1 MGVEDN
7 KFQIDDLT
15 DTTSFFEWAS
25 KTNTELIA
33 KLNKMSVYDGLSGD
47 GINVVVGLSGDSQV
61 GSGTTHGISAGDL
74 FVELS
79 GTVEKG
85 MTFNGDVTING
96 LLNYD
101 FSQSFSGVPL
111 VSVTV
116 QGATSG
122 LSQGDVVRF
131 AENLT
136 DTNLGTFNGVTLAKA
151 DSATSAEVFGI
162 VNGLSGNDEVEVV
175 ISGEFNYPSGG
186 LDIGCVQFLS
196 ASSAGELSSAEP
208 NIIGQVSKPV
218 AIATAANKGIL
229 YNFRGQQLTATGGT
243 GASQGDNNSFFIT
256 GFSSPDAN
264 GRTVEK
270 GKMVTYNF
278 GEGRFEITNGSST
291 NSVEQIVG
299 IIAEDSSTLGTGVVK
314 VVSSGVILNANDLVS
329 SNVGPLYVTS
339 NGDLQPIFSG
349 GGFGTGTPVAM
360 GMLLGSDTAL
370 IINFTTGNGGQI
382 GGGFG
387 GFATSSLPAGGL
399 PEGEGS
405 RVPAGG
411 FFVPAANQ
419 ARQFSRNS
427 PPVLLGATAATGG
440 AVYVNENELI
450 NGAMTVWQRGI
461 GTSSAYTGTGGTY
474 FADRWARVDGSTAT
488 SKTYSIE
495 RKEFTDTQTDVEGNP
510 LYYARLN
517 HTATPTNGIE
527 IENRVEGVDSF
538 RGENMSFSFYART
551 NGASGATCNV
561 FVKQNYGTTG
571 ASSTETITDLGS
583 IRFESDWAKYITVF
597 GVPELTQS
605 KDNTDSFF
613 SVGIKDLPS
622 GTAIDLAQAKLERGN
637 AATPVEPRNIDE
649 EYSLCARYF
658 QRSYAPDVSS
668 RAVTLNSG
676 IPDPSSVNFTSINPD
691 SDHYHRFPVR
701 MRGNPDVTIYS
712 PLDGATGT
720 AYNRTAR
727 KNLEKT
733 SGSEGFGGTTR
744 IAPAGST
751 TINTPVKTKDGIYFD
766 VLTGF
771 VNYDAIS
778 VHYVA
783 NSDINIDID

>member
-15 DTTSFFEWAS
+15 DTTSFFGWAS
-25 KTNTELIA
+25 KTNTEIIA
-33 KLNKMSVYDGLSGD
+33 KLNRMSVYDGLSGD
-47 GINVVVGLSGDSQV
+47 GINVVVGLSGDTTV
-61 GSGTTHGISAGDL
+61 GSGTSHSISPGDL

-79 GTVEKG
+79 GTVAKG
-85 MTFNGDVTING
+85 MTFNDDVTING
-96 LLNYD
+96 VLNYD

-111 VSVTV
+111 ITV
-116 QGATSG
+116 PVKGATSG

-131 AENLT
+131 VENLQ

-162 VNGLSGNDEVEVV
+162 VNGVSGNDEVEVIV
-175 ISGEFNYPSGG
+175 SGEFNYPSGG

-196 ASSAGELSSAEP
+196 ASSAGDLSSTEP

-218 AIATAANKGIL
+218 AIATAANKGVL

-256 GFSSPDAN
+256 GFSSPDPN
-264 GRTVEK
+264 GKTVEK
-270 GKMVTYNF
+270 GKIVTYNTQL
-278 GEGRFEITNGSST
+278 GRFEITNGGSV

-299 IIAEDSSTLGTGVVK
+299 IITEDSSTLGSGVVK
-314 VVSSGVILNANDLVS
+314 VVSSGVILNANSLVT
-329 SNVGPLYVTS
+329 NTGPLYVTN
-339 NGDLQPIFSG
+339 NGDLTSFPSG
-349 GGFGTGTPVAM
+349 GQPGTGAPVAM
-360 GMLLGSDTAL
+360 SMLLGSDRAL
-370 IINFTTGNGGQI
+370 ILNFVTGNGGNI
-382 GGGFG
+382 GGGA
-387 GFATSSLPAGGL
+387 FASSTLAGGL
-399 PEGEGS
+399 PTGEGS
-405 RVPAGG
+405 RIPVGG

-495 RKEFTDTQTDVEGNP
+495 RKTFTDTQTDVEGNP

-517 HTATPTNGIE
+517 HTATPTTGIE

-551 NGASGATCNV
+551 NGSSGATCNV
-561 FVKQNYGTTG
+561 FVKQNYGTSG
-571 ASSTETITDLGS
+571 ASSIETITDLGS

-605 KDNTDSFF
+605 KDNTDSFL

-658 QRSYAPDVSS
+658 QRSYAPDVST
-668 RAVTLNSG
+668 RAVTLNSD
-676 IPDPSSVNFTSINPD
+676 IPDPTSVNFTSINPD

-712 PLDGATGT
+712 PSDGATGT

-733 SGSEGFGGTTR
+733 SGSEGFGGVTR
-744 IAPAGST
+744 IAPAGAT

-771 VNYDAIS
+771 VNYDSIS

-783 NSDINIDID
+783 NADINIDID

>member
-15 DTTSFFEWAS
+15 DTTSFFGWAS
-25 KTNTELIA
+25 KTNTEIIA
-33 KLNKMSVYDGLSGD
+33 KLNRMSVYDGLSGD
-47 GINVVVGLSGDSQV
+47 GINVVVGLSGDTTV
-61 GSGTTHGISAGDL
+61 GSGTSHSISPGDL

-79 GTVEKG
+79 GTVAKG
-85 MTFNGDVTING
+85 MTFNDDVTING
-96 LLNYD
+96 VLNYD

-111 VSVTV
+111 ITV
-116 QGATSG
+116 PVKGATSG

-131 AENLT
+131 AENLQ

-162 VNGLSGNDEVEVV
+162 VNGVSGNDEVEVIV
-175 ISGEFNYPSGG
+175 SGEFNYPSGG

-196 ASSAGELSSAEP
+196 ASSAGDLSSTEP

-218 AIATAANKGIL
+218 AIATAANKGVL

-256 GFSSPDAN
+256 GFSSPDPN
-264 GRTVEK
+264 GKTVEK
-270 GKMVTYNF
+270 GKIVTYNTQL
-278 GEGRFEITNGSST
+278 GRFEITNGGSV

-299 IIAEDSSTLGTGVVK
+299 IITEDSSTLGSGVVK
-314 VVSSGVILNANDLVS
+314 VVSSGVILNANSLVT
-329 SNVGPLYVTS
+329 NTGPLYVTS
-339 NGDLQPIFSG
+339 NGDLTSFPSG
-349 GGFGTGTPVAM
+349 GGQGTGAPVAM
-360 GMLLGSDTAL
+360 SMLLGSDRAL
-370 IINFTTGNGGQI
+370 ILNFVTGNGGNI
-382 GGGFG
+382 GGGA
-387 GFATSSLPAGGL
+387 FASSTLAGGEL
-399 PEGEGS
+399 PTGEGS
-405 RVPAGG
+405 RIPVGG

-495 RKEFTDTQTDVEGNP
+495 RKTFTDTQTDVEGNP

-517 HTATPTNGIE
+517 HTATPTTGIE

-551 NGASGATCNV
+551 NGSSGATCNV
-561 FVKQNYGTTG
+561 FVKQNYGTSG
-571 ASSTETITDLGS
+571 ASSIETITDLGS

-605 KDNTDSFF
+605 KDNTDSFL

-658 QRSYAPDVSS
+658 QRSYAPDVST
-668 RAVTLNSG
+668 RAVTLNSD
-676 IPDPSSVNFTSINPD
+676 IPDPTSVNFTSINPD

-712 PLDGATGT
+712 PSDGATGT

-733 SGSEGFGGTTR
+733 SGSEGFGGVTR
-744 IAPAGST
+744 IAPAGAT

-771 VNYDAIS
+771 VNYDSIS

-783 NSDINIDID
+783 NADINIDID

>member
-15 DTTSFFEWAS
+15 DTTSFFGWAS
-25 KTNTELIA
+25 KTNTEIIA
-33 KLNKMSVYDGLSGD
+33 KLNRMSVYDGLSGD
-47 GINVVVGLSGDSQV
+47 GINVVVGLSGDTTV
-61 GSGTTHGISAGDL
+61 GSGTSHSISPGDL

-79 GTVEKG
+79 GTVAKG
-85 MTFNGDVTING
+85 MTFNDDVTING
-96 LLNYD
+96 VLNYD

-111 VSVTV
+111 ITV
-116 QGATSG
+116 PVKGATSG

-131 AENLT
+131 VENLQ

-162 VNGLSGNDEVEVV
+162 VNGVSGNDEVEVIV
-175 ISGEFNYPSGG
+175 SGEFNYPSGG

-196 ASSAGELSSAEP
+196 ASSAGDLSSTEP

-218 AIATAANKGIL
+218 AIATAANKGVL

-256 GFSSPDAN
+256 GFSSPDPN
-264 GRTVEK
+264 GKTVEK
-270 GKMVTYNF
+270 GKIVTYNTQL
-278 GEGRFEITNGSST
+278 GRFEITNGGSV

-299 IIAEDSSTLGTGVVK
+299 IITEDSSTLGSGVVK
-314 VVSSGVILNANDLVS
+314 VVSSGVILNANSLVT
-329 SNVGPLYVTS
+329 NTGPLYVTN
-339 NGDLQPIFSG
+339 NGDLTGFPPGGQP
-349 GGFGTGTPVAM
+349 GTGAPVAM
-360 GMLLGSDTAL
+360 SMLLGSDRAL
-370 IINFTTGNGGQI
+370 ILNFVTGNGGNI
-382 GGGFG
+382 GGGA
-387 GFATSSLPAGGL
+387 FASSTLAGGL
-399 PEGEGS
+399 PTGEGS
-405 RVPAGG
+405 RIPVGG

-495 RKEFTDTQTDVEGNP
+495 RKTFTDTQTDVEGNP

-517 HTATPTNGIE
+517 HTATPTTGIE

-551 NGASGATCNV
+551 NGSSGATCNV
-561 FVKQNYGTTG
+561 FVKQNYGTSG

-605 KDNTDSFF
+605 KDNTDSFL

-658 QRSYAPDVSS
+658 QRSYAPDVST
-668 RAVTLNSG
+668 RAVTLNSD
-676 IPDPSSVNFTSINPD
+676 IPDPTSVNFTSINPD

-712 PLDGATGT
+712 PSDGATGT

-733 SGSEGFGGTTR
+733 SGSEGFGGVTR
-744 IAPAGST
+744 IAPAGAT

-771 VNYDAIS
+771 VNYDSIS

-783 NSDINIDID
+783 NADINIDID

>member
-15 DTTSFFEWAS
+15 DTTSFFGWAS
-25 KTNTELIA
+25 KTNTEIIA
-33 KLNKMSVYDGLSGD
+33 KLNRMSVYDGLSGD
-47 GINVVVGLSGDSQV
+47 GINVVVGLSGDTTV
-61 GSGTTHGISAGDL
+61 GSGTSHSISPGDL

-79 GTVEKG
+79 GTVAKG
-85 MTFNGDVTING
+85 MTFNDDVTING
-96 LLNYD
+96 VLNYD

-111 VSVTV
+111 ITV
-116 QGATSG
+116 PVKGATSG

-131 AENLT
+131 VENLQ

-162 VNGLSGNDEVEVV
+162 VNGVSGNDEVEVIV
-175 ISGEFNYPSGG
+175 SGEFNYPSGG

-196 ASSAGELSSAEP
+196 ASSAGDLSSTEP

-218 AIATAANKGIL
+218 AIATAANKGVL

-256 GFSSPDAN
+256 GFSSPDPN
-264 GRTVEK
+264 GKTVEK
-270 GKMVTYNF
+270 GKIVTYNTQL
-278 GEGRFEITNGSST
+278 GRFEITNGGSV

-299 IIAEDSSTLGTGVVK
+299 IITEDSSTLGSGVVK
-314 VVSSGVILNANDLVS
+314 VVASGVILNANSLVT
-329 SNVGPLYVTS
+329 NTGPLYVTN
-339 NGDLQPIFSG
+339 NGDLTSFPSG
-349 GGFGTGTPVAM
+349 GQPGTGAPVAM
-360 GMLLGSDTAL
+360 SMLLGSDRAL
-370 IINFTTGNGGQI
+370 ILNFVTGNGGNI
-382 GGGFG
+382 GGGA
-387 GFATSSLPAGGL
+387 FASSTLAGGL
-399 PEGEGS
+399 PTGEGS
-405 RVPAGG
+405 RIPVGG

-495 RKEFTDTQTDVEGNP
+495 RKTFTDTQTDVEGNP

-517 HTATPTNGIE
+517 HTATPTTGIE

-551 NGASGATCNV
+551 NGSSGATCNV
-561 FVKQNYGTTG
+561 FVKQNYGTSG
-571 ASSTETITDLGS
+571 ASSIETITDLGS

-605 KDNTDSFF
+605 KDNTDSFL

-658 QRSYAPDVSS
+658 QRSYAPDVST
-668 RAVTLNSG
+668 RAVTLNSD
-676 IPDPSSVNFTSINPD
+676 IPDPTSVNFTSINPD

-712 PLDGATGT
+712 PSDGATGT

-733 SGSEGFGGTTR
+733 SGSEGFGGVTR
-744 IAPAGST
+744 IAPAGAT

-771 VNYDAIS
+771 VNYDSIS

-783 NSDINIDID
+783 NADINIDID

>member
-15 DTTSFFEWAS
+15 DTTSFFGWAS
-25 KTNTELIA
+25 KTNTEIIA
-33 KLNKMSVYDGLSGD
+33 KLNRMSVYDGLSGD
-47 GINVVVGLSGDSQV
+47 GINVVVGLSGDTTV
-61 GSGTTHGISAGDL
+61 GSGTSHSISPGDL

-79 GTVEKG
+79 GTVAKG
-85 MTFNGDVTING
+85 MTFNDDVTING
-96 LLNYD
+96 VLNYD

-111 VSVTV
+111 ITV
-116 QGATSG
+116 PVKGATSG

-131 AENLT
+131 VENLQ

-162 VNGLSGNDEVEVV
+162 VNGVSGNDEVEVIV
-175 ISGEFNYPSGG
+175 SCEFNYPSGG

-196 ASSAGELSSAEP
+196 ASSAGDLSSTEP

-218 AIATAANKGIL
+218 AIATAANKGVL

-256 GFSSPDAN
+256 GFSSPDPN
-264 GRTVEK
+264 GKTVEK
-270 GKMVTYNF
+270 GKIVTYNTQL
-278 GEGRFEITNGSST
+278 GRFEITNGGSV

-299 IIAEDSSTLGTGVVK
+299 IITEDSSTLGSGVVK
-314 VVSSGVILNANDLVS
+314 VVSSGVILNANSLVT
-329 SNVGPLYVTS
+329 NTGPLYVTN
-339 NGDLQPIFSG
+339 NGDLTSFPSG
-349 GGFGTGTPVAM
+349 GQPGTGAPVAM
-360 GMLLGSDTAL
+360 SMLLGSDRAL
-370 IINFTTGNGGQI
+370 ILNFVTGNGGNI
-382 GGGFG
+382 GGGA
-387 GFATSSLPAGGL
+387 FASSTLAGGL
-399 PEGEGS
+399 PTGEGS
-405 RVPAGG
+405 RIPVGG

-495 RKEFTDTQTDVEGNP
+495 RKTFTDTQTDVEGNP

-517 HTATPTNGIE
+517 HTATPTTGIE

-551 NGASGATCNV
+551 NGSSGATCNV
-561 FVKQNYGTTG
+561 FVKQNYGTSG

-605 KDNTDSFF
+605 KDNTDSFL

-658 QRSYAPDVSS
+658 QRSYAPDVST
-668 RAVTLNSG
+668 RAVTLNSD
-676 IPDPSSVNFTSINPD
+676 IPDPTSVNFTSINPD

-712 PLDGATGT
+712 PSDGATGT

-733 SGSEGFGGTTR
+733 SGSEGFGGVTR
-744 IAPAGST
+744 IAPAGAT

-771 VNYDAIS
+771 VNYDSIS

-783 NSDINIDID
+783 NADINIDID

>member
-15 DTTSFFEWAS
+15 DTTSFFGWAS
-25 KTNTELIA
+25 KTNTEIIA
-33 KLNKMSVYDGLSGD
+33 KLNRMSVYDGLSGD
-47 GINVVVGLSGDSQV
+47 GINVVVGLSGDTTV
-61 GSGTTHGISAGDL
+61 GSGTSHSISPGDL

-79 GTVEKG
+79 GTVAKG
-85 MTFNGDVTING
+85 MTFNDDVTING
-96 LLNYD
+96 VLNYD

-111 VSVTV
+111 ITV
-116 QGATSG
+116 PVKGATSG

-131 AENLT
+131 VENLQ

-162 VNGLSGNDEVEVV
+162 VNGVSGNDEVEVIV
-175 ISGEFNYPSGG
+175 SGEFNYPSGG

-196 ASSAGELSSAEP
+196 ASSAGDLSSTEP

-218 AIATAANKGIL
+218 AIATAANKGVL

-256 GFSSPDAN
+256 GFSSPDPN
-264 GRTVEK
+264 GKTVEK
-270 GKMVTYNF
+270 GKIVTYNTQL
-278 GEGRFEITNGSST
+278 GRFEITNGGSV

-299 IIAEDSSTLGTGVVK
+299 IITEDSSTLGSGVVK
-314 VVSSGVILNANDLVS
+314 VVSSGVILNANSLVT
-329 SNVGPLYVTS
+329 NTGPLYVTN
-339 NGDLQPIFSG
+339 NGDLTSFPSG
-349 GGFGTGTPVAM
+349 GQPGTGAPVAM
-360 GMLLGSDTAL
+360 SMLLGSDRAL
-370 IINFTTGNGGQI
+370 ILNFVTGNGGNI
-382 GGGFG
+382 GGGA
-387 GFATSSLPAGGL
+387 FASSTLAGGL
-399 PEGEGS
+399 PTGEGS
-405 RVPAGG
+405 RIPVGG

-495 RKEFTDTQTDVEGNP
+495 RKTFTDTQTDVEGNP

-517 HTATPTNGIE
+517 HTATPTTGIE

-551 NGASGATCNV
+551 NGSSGATCNV
-561 FVKQNYGTTG
+561 FVKQNYGTSG

-605 KDNTDSFF
+605 KDNTDSFL

-658 QRSYAPDVSS
+658 QRSYAPDVST
-668 RAVTLNSG
+668 RAVTLNSD
-676 IPDPSSVNFTSINPD
+676 IPDPTSVNFTSINPD

-712 PLDGATGT
+712 PSDGATGT

-733 SGSEGFGGTTR
+733 SGSEGFGGVTR
-744 IAPAGST
+744 IAPAGAT

-771 VNYDAIS
+771 VNYDSIS

-783 NSDINIDID
+783 NADINIDID

>member
-15 DTTSFFEWAS
+15 DTTSFFGWAS
-25 KTNTELIA
+25 KTNTEIIA
-33 KLNKMSVYDGLSGD
+33 KLNRMSVYDGLSGD
-47 GINVVVGLSGDSQV
+47 GINVVVGLTGDTTV
-61 GSGTTHGISAGDL
+61 GSGTSHSISPGDL

-79 GTVEKG
+79 GTVAKG
-85 MTFNGDVTING
+85 MTFNDDVTING
-96 LLNYD
+96 VLNYD

-111 VSVTV
+111 ITV
-116 QGATSG
+116 PVKGATSG

-131 AENLT
+131 AENLQ

-162 VNGLSGNDEVEVV
+162 VNGVSGNDEVEVIV
-175 ISGEFNYPSGG
+175 SGEFNYPSGG

-196 ASSAGELSSAEP
+196 ASSAGDLSSTEP

-218 AIATAANKGIL
+218 AIATAANKGVL

-256 GFSSPDAN
+256 GFSSPDPN
-264 GRTVEK
+264 GKTVEK
-270 GKMVTYNF
+270 GKMVTYNAQL
-278 GEGRFEITNGSST
+278 GRFEITNGGSI
-291 NSVEQIVG
+291 NAVEQIVG
-299 IIAEDSSTLGTGVVK
+299 IITEDSSTLGSGVVK
-314 VVSSGVILNANDLVS
+314 VVSSGVILNANSLVT
-329 SNVGPLYVTS
+329 NTGPLYVTN
-339 NGDLQPIFSG
+339 NGDLTGFPPGGQP
-349 GGFGTGTPVAM
+349 GTGAPVAM
-360 GMLLGSDTAL
+360 SMLLGSDRAL
-370 IINFTTGNGGQI
+370 ILNFVTGNGGNI
-382 GGGFG
+382 GGGA
-387 GFATSSLPAGGL
+387 FASSTLAGGL
-399 PEGEGS
+399 PTGEGS
-405 RVPAGG
+405 RIPVGG

-495 RKEFTDTQTDVEGNP
+495 RKTFTDTQTDVEGNP

-517 HTATPTNGIE
+517 HTATPTKGIE

-551 NGASGATCNV
+551 NGSSGATCNV
-561 FVKQNYGTTG
+561 FVKQNYGTDG
-571 ASSTETITDLGS
+571 ASSTETITELGS

-605 KDNTDSFF
+605 KDNTDSFL

-658 QRSYAPDVSS
+658 QRSYAPDVST
-668 RAVTLNSG
+668 RAVTLNSD
-676 IPDPSSVNFTSINPD
+676 IPDPTSVNFTLINPD

-712 PLDGATGT
+712 PSDGATGT

-733 SGSEGFGGTTR
+733 SGSEGFGGVTR
-744 IAPAGST
+744 IAPAGAT

-771 VNYDAIS
+771 VNYDSIS

-783 NSDINIDID
+783 NADINIDID